1 MTPPV
6 RHLLSVLAV
15 AVLLAAVGLAVLSGK
30 TVLSRPGVP
39 PEPQPPEPAVLPSAP
54 DGDPLAGLAD
64 VLAVPPRPVTGAL
77 AKRFRLAGIIH
88 GTDGEY
94 AVPPMAVFDDRVAV
108 RQSVV
113 QQGGEVI
120 PGVLVTRIEEES
132 VVLQG
137 PDGEER
143 LTIEKTAWRSAPR
156 SESATVAS
164 RAQDAASGPLDSREA
179 AAARFGGEELFP
191 GRWHF
196 DREKV
201 IAYYDELRSEPERL
215 LAIFDSMDPNYVED
229 KDGNRSIDGYLV
241 GAEGEKDFFLAAG
254 LRDGDVVKRVN
265 KCAMTS
271 RVFAEGLI
279 SAFVEGSATLFVL
292 EIERD
297 GKTIEEVVEI
307 E

>member
-6 RHLLSVLAV
+6 RHLLSALSVV
-15 AVLLAAVGLAVLSGK
+15 AFAAAVGLAVLAAR
-30 TVLSRPGVP
+30 TALSRSESAV
-39 PEPQPPEPAVLPSAP
+39 EPAAP
-54 DGDPLAGLAD
+54 ESVDSPAATEGDPLAGLAD
-64 VLAVPPRPVTGAL
+64 VLATPARPATGAL
-77 AKRFRLAGIIH
+77 AKRFRLAGIIR

-94 AVPPMAVFDDRVAV
+94 AVPPMAVFDDRVTV

-113 QQGGEVI
+113 QEGGEVVS
-120 PGVLVTRIEEES
+120 GVLVSRIEEDS
-132 VVLQG
+132 AILLG

-143 LTIEKTAWRSAPR
+143 LTIEKTGPRATVSAR
-156 SESATVAS
+156 SESAIAS
-164 RAQDAASGPLDSREA
+164 EAAATGAPDSREA

-215 LAIFDSMDPNYVED
+215 LSVFDSMDPNYVED
-229 KDGNRSIDGYLV
+229 KDGNRSIDGYVV
-241 GAEGEKDFFLAAG
+241 GAEGERDFFLAAG

-279 SAFVEGSATLFVL
+279 SAFVEGSATMFVL

>member
-6 RHLLSVLAV
+6 RHLLSALAV
-15 AVLLAAVGLAVLSGK
+15 AAFAAAVGLAVLAAR
-30 TVLSRPGVP
+30 TAFSRSESAV
-39 PEPQPPEPAVLPSAP
+39 EPAAP
-54 DGDPLAGLAD
+54 ASVDSPAATEGDPLVGLAN
-64 VLAVPPRPVTGAL
+64 VLAAPARPATGAL
-77 AKRFRLAGIIH
+77 AKRFRLAGIIR

-94 AVPPMAVFDDRVAV
+94 AIPPMAVFDDRVTV

-113 QQGGEVI
+113 QEGCEVVS
-120 PGVLVTRIEEES
+120 GVLVSRIEEDAAI
-132 VVLQG
+132 LLG

-143 LTIEKTAWRSAPR
+143 LTIEKTGPRATVSAR
-156 SESATVAS
+156 SESAVAS
-164 RAQDAASGPLDSREA
+164 EAAASGAPDSREA

-215 LAIFDSMDPNYVED
+215 LSVFDSMDPNYVED
-229 KDGNRSIDGYLV
+229 KDGNRSIDGYVV
-241 GAEGEKDFFLAAG
+241 GAEGERDFFLAAG

-279 SAFVEGSATLFVL
+279 SAFVEGTATMFVL